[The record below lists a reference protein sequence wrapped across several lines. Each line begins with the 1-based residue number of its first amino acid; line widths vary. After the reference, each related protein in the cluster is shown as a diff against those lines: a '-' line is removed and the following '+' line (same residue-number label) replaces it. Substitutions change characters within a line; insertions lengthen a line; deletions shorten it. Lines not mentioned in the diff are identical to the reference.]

1 MLLTRSQTQPYWRTL
16 LILGRTSNLPTVW
29 SNCLAGWLLGGGGAD
44 VAGLFLVCIGAT
56 CLYTG
61 GMFLNDAFDVE
72 FDRRYR
78 QERPIPSSAISV
90 DEVWRWGFGLLG
102 GGTVILVLLKPT
114 TGALAVILSFC
125 IVLYDAIHKL
135 TAFSPV
141 LMAACR
147 FFLYL
152 VAASVAIN
160 GAAGLVIWSAL
171 ALAAYIVGLSF
182 LARTESTKGA
192 LSYWP
197 CYLLAMPVVLGLIV
211 NGPGYQVRALVVSL
225 VVGLWVSRCLT
236 FALWTGQPN
245 VGRAVSGLL
254 AGIVLVDLLAVGG
267 GQSVWT
273 GLVFVAL
280 FVAALLFQRFIPAT

>member
-1 MLLTRSQTQPYWRTL
+1 MLLTKSQAQPNWRTL

-29 SNCLAGWLLGGGGAD
+29 SNCLAGWLLGGGGGD
-44 VAGLFLVCIGAT
+44 LAGLFLVCIGAT

-78 QERPIPSSAISV
+78 KERPISTGAISV

-102 GGTVILVLLKPT
+102 GGTVILVLVRPT
-114 TGALAVILSFC
+114 TGALAVLLLFC

-135 TAFSPV
+135 ITFSPV
-141 LMAACR
+141 VMAACR

-152 VAASVAIN
+152 VAASVAIH
-160 GAAGLVIWSAL
+160 GVAGLVIWSAL
-171 ALAAYIVGLSF
+171 ALGAYIIGLSF

-197 CYLLAMPVVLGLIV
+197 CYLLLMPIVLGIFV
-211 NGPGYQVRALVVSL
+211 NGPGYQSRALALSL
-225 VVGLWVSRCLT
+225 VVGLWVTRCLT
-236 FALWTGQPN
+236 FALWTSEPN

-254 AGIVLVDLLAVGG
+254 AGIVLVDLLAVCGG
-267 GQSVWT
+267 ESVWI
-273 GLVFVAL
+273 GLIFVVL
-280 FVAALLFQRFIPAT
+280 FLAALLFQRFVPAT